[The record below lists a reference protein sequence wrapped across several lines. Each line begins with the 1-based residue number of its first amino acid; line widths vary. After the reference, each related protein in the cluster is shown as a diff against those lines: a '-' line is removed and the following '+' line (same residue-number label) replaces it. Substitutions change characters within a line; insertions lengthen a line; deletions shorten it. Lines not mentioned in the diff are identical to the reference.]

1 MGVMSQGCKAPK
13 PRPRRN
19 CIKAQAPQ
27 ISQTQERAIDTFA
40 IERSLH
46 SQGIC
51 PVAGV
56 DEAGRG
62 PLAGPVVAACVILP
76 LECDY
81 SPFRDSKLLSEKQR
95 ETLAA
100 LLQENGAVYGL
111 GLAEAEEIDAVNI
124 LQASLLA
131 MKRAVE
137 ACSQANKGLM
147 PECLLVDGSFA
158 VPLPLAQQ
166 TLVRGESQSASI
178 AAASILAKVHRDHL
192 MAALHAQFPCYGWL
206 QNKGYPT
213 RAHRQA
219 IAGHGPCPQHRQSFK
234 GVREYSD
241 FAGGNSKPR
250 LG

>member
-1 MGVMSQGCKAPK
+1 MTQ
-13 PRPRRN
+13 R
-19 CIKAQAPQ
+19 
-27 ISQTQERAIDTFA
+27 ISDTFA
-40 IERSLH
+40 IERGLLT
-46 SQGIC
+46 QGIQ

-76 LECDY
+76 ADCDY
-81 SPFRDSKLLSEKQR
+81 RSFRDSKLLSAKKR
-95 ETLAA
+95 ESLAR
-100 LLQENGAVYGL
+100 LLQENGALFGL
-111 GLAEAEEIDAVNI
+111 GLAGPDEIDAINI

-137 ACSQANKGLM
+137 ACAKANNRVM
-147 PECLLVDGSFA
+147 PACLLVDGTFA

-178 AAASILAKVHRDHL
+178 AAASILAKVHRDQL
-192 MAALHAQFPCYGWL
+192 MAALHEKYPCYGWL

-213 RAHRQA
+213 KAHRQA
-219 IAGHGPCPQHRQSFK
+219 IASHGPSPQHRLSFK
-234 GVREYSD
+234 GVREYVTLASREP
-241 FAGGNSKPR
+241 S